1 MKYLSGN
8 QIVNGRWVGG
18 WGKKHKKQL
27 SQGEG
32 CFGGMKE
39 FIDTQK
45 QVTRE
50 GKGKEEK
57 RGCHIPGV
65 TCKNLY
71 SLKKKNPAEYR
82 SQKQIYNGTC
92 GNQNV

>member
-1 MKYLSGN
+1 
-8 QIVNGRWVGG
+8 
-18 WGKKHKKQL
+18 
-27 SQGEG
+27 
-32 CFGGMKE
+32 MKE

-71 SLKKKNPAEYR
+71 SLKKKILLNTAVRNKSIMEPVVIRMYKFSLKKKKKECKKNKLSR
-82 SQKQIYNGTC
+82 SFVSVT
-92 GNQNV
+92 V